1 MPTQGHFFSDF
12 SDSKVLLKRT
22 QHVLYFLKA
31 VMNVMK
37 FMKVMKVMRVMKVMK
52 VMTHGMSSHSIGPQI
67 QDNLL
72 TKRLGVL
79 WTPFFVS

>member
-37 FMKVMKVMRVMKVMK
+37 FMKVMKVMKVDK
-52 VMTHGMSSHSIGPQI
+52 GDDGRREWNLVCSADNISS
-67 QDNLL
+67 
-72 TKRLGVL
+72 
-79 WTPFFVS
+79 